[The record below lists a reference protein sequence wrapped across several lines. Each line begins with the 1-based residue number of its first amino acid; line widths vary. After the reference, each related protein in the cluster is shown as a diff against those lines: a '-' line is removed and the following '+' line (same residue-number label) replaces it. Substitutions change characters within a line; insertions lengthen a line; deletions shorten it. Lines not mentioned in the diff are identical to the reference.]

1 MMHSTL
7 GVEKAADS
15 ANWMDA
21 VIAFAKPF
29 RMPDF
34 FLISGLFLARV
45 IDRDWTGYLDRKV
58 YHFAYFYVI
67 WVTIQFLFK
76 APDLVHGMGFV
87 GGVEQYL
94 YLYIEP
100 FGTLWFIYV
109 LPLFFVVVKLLRNV
123 SPLLV
128 WPIAAIAQ
136 MAQVHTGFT
145 VIDESCARFVYFY
158 SGYLLSPHVFQFA
171 AKAIERPRLAVSLL
185 IVWAAFEAA
194 VVYSGYSAFPGIG
207 LALGFIGTLAVVAL
221 STLLSTR
228 NWARPIRY
236 AGQNSLVVCL
246 VFFLPMAATRAAL
259 LRFEPDFNL
268 GVISLIVTAVAV
280 VMPLV
285 LFELVKETRFKVLF
299 RRPAWARADYW
310 RARSL
315 VAAE

>member
-1 MMHSTL
+1 M
-7 GVEKAADS
+7 
-15 ANWMDA
+15 
-21 VIAFAKPF
+21 
-29 RMPDF
+29 
-34 FLISGLFLARV
+34 
-45 IDRDWTGYLDRKV
+45 
-58 YHFAYFYVI
+58 
-67 WVTIQFLFK
+67 
-76 APDLVHGMGFV
+76 
-87 GGVEQYL
+87 
-94 YLYIEP
+94 
-100 FGTLWFIYV
+100 
-109 LPLFFVVVKLLRNV
+109 
-123 SPLLV
+123 
-128 WPIAAIAQ
+128 
-136 MAQVHTGFT
+136 
-145 VIDESCARFVYFY
+145 
-158 SGYLLSPHVFQFA
+158 
-171 AKAIERPRLAVSLL
+171 
-185 IVWAAFEAA
+185 
-194 VVYSGYSAFPGIG
+194 
-207 LALGFIGTLAVVAL
+207 VAL